1 MVGPRRK
8 KRSRRAP
15 GELEADVLATLWSAA
30 EPLSPGEVQ
39 ASLDGG
45 LAYATVST
53 ILTRLHEKGLVVRT
67 KVERTNFY
75 TPSLEESE
83 HVSEQV
89 RRLLDRG
96 DHSAVLQGFLDG
108 LSPDDERL
116 LRRLLREK
124 RT

>member
-1 MVGPRRK
+1 MVGARRK

-15 GELEADVLATLWSAA
+15 GELEADVLAVLWAA
-30 EPLSPGEVQ
+30 GEPLSPGEVQ
-39 ASLDGG
+39 TKLDPG

-53 ILTRLHEKGLVVRT
+53 ILTRLHEKGLVERT
-67 KVERTNFY
+67 KVDRSNFY
-75 TPSLEESE
+75 TPALDETE